1 MRINITKHA
10 HTPHTHT
17 MDTKPENWTGTH
29 NDQIELF
36 VEILAYLLAR
46 EIMDENHKCM
56 SKSSFMTIGRRLIK
70 YEQYYEK
77 SVEHFNKLLTTWDIK
92 YEGGTGI
99 SCKANSERFLLKGY
113 HARLAAKC
121 PNGKHKKYVAVYE
134 ELE

>member
-1 MRINITKHA
+1 MRINITKHT
-10 HTPHTHT
+10 HTHHTHT
-17 MDTKPENWTGTH
+17 MDMKPENWTGTH

-70 YEQYYEK
+70 HEQYYEK
-77 SVEHFNKLLTTWDIK
+77 SVEHFDKLLTTWGIK

-121 PNGKHKKYVAVYE
+121 PNGKHKKYTAVYE